1 MDENFKIHLSMMKI
15 LEAGLTSAA
24 VLISFGAVLGKLNPF
39 QTLIMALIES
49 TVFVA
54 NAFLGYKVLGTLD
67 VGGAIFIHAFGAYFG
82 ITVALVLR
90 RKNYSLSEKL
100 EESVYHS
107 DLFAMVSKSYSF
119 TQIYLKMFPDVCKD
133 YFLLSSDWNCI
144 LVDILAKFQC
154 HPCPQWCIP
163 QSHHE
168 HLPFSTGIHHF
179 HLHFLHSSRKVSLSF
194 SILEQIFIYDFSG
207 RKLDMVDIQ
216 NATLS
221 GGVAVGAIADLMIQP
236 YGAFLAG
243 TFTGLVSCWGYRMAQ
258 PFLSR
263 KFGLH
268 DTCGVNNL
276 HGMPGLISGVL
287 SILFCYLASEEGYG
301 PSFYLLFPLAAPKE
315 GSASLR
321 DLQTKLTDI
330 EAGANRTMETQALMQ
345 LSALAITMG
354 VAVLSGWATGILLN
368 IPSVFHILGEH
379 EYFDGTSTYL
389 FLTFS

>member
-154 HPCPQWCIP
+154 HSCPQ
-163 QSHHE
+163 
-168 HLPFSTGIHHF
+168 
-179 HLHFLHSSRKVSLSF
+179 
-194 SILEQIFIYDFSG
+194 
-207 RKLDMVDIQ
+207 
-216 NATLS
+216 
-221 GGVAVGAIADLMIQP
+221 
-236 YGAFLAG
+236 
-243 TFTGLVSCWGYRMAQ
+243 
-258 PFLSR
+258 
-263 KFGLH
+263 
-268 DTCGVNNL
+268 
-276 HGMPGLISGVL
+276 
-287 SILFCYLASEEGYG
+287 
-301 PSFYLLFPLAAPKE
+301 
-315 GSASLR
+315 
-321 DLQTKLTDI
+321 
-330 EAGANRTMETQALMQ
+330 
-345 LSALAITMG
+345 
-354 VAVLSGWATGILLN
+354 
-368 IPSVFHILGEH
+368 
-379 EYFDGTSTYL
+379 
-389 FLTFS
+389 

>member
-1 MDENFKIHLSMMKI
+1 
-15 LEAGLTSAA
+15 
-24 VLISFGAVLGKLNPF
+24 
-39 QTLIMALIES
+39 
-49 TVFVA
+49 
-54 NAFLGYKVLGTLD
+54 
-67 VGGAIFIHAFGAYFG
+67 
-82 ITVALVLR
+82 
-90 RKNYSLSEKL
+90 
-100 EESVYHS
+100 
-107 DLFAMVSKSYSF
+107 
-119 TQIYLKMFPDVCKD
+119 
-133 YFLLSSDWNCI
+133 
-144 LVDILAKFQC
+144 
-154 HPCPQWCIP
+154 
-163 QSHHE
+163 
-168 HLPFSTGIHHF
+168 
-179 HLHFLHSSRKVSLSF
+179 
-194 SILEQIFIYDFSG
+194 
-207 RKLDMVDIQ
+207 MVDIQ

-315 GSASLR
+315 GSDSLS
-321 DLQTKLTDI
+321 DLQTKLKDI
-330 EAGANRTMETQALMQ
+330 EPGANRTMETQALMQ

-379 EYFDGTSTYL
+379 EYFDGTLTYL
-389 FLTFS
+389 FNIFIIPIMIL